1 MVCDEITRSC
11 ELCQLYKSNHSKY
24 SLVEGGL
31 SSDKLFDFIASDI
44 VGPYNTQDFLC
55 EEFKEKFYIVTFID
69 IFSRWTEVDILFNIR
84 SSDIINS
91 FQNKWISKNG
101 KPRHFHTDQGRQ
113 YISQTFGNFCLA
125 ENILHTKSSTYNPT
139 SNSYAERINQ
149 QISNVLKNNKHSPL
163 FSLKC

>member
-1 MVCDEITRSC
+1 M
-11 ELCQLYKSNHSKY
+11 
-24 SLVEGGL
+24 EGGL

-91 FQNKWISKNG
+91 FQNECVSKNG
-101 KPRHFHTDQGRQ
+101 KPRQLHTDQGKQ
-113 YISQTFGNFCLA
+113 YISKYLETFA
-125 ENILHTKSSTYNPT
+125 
-139 SNSYAERINQ
+139 
-149 QISNVLKNNKHSPL
+149 
-163 FSLKC
+163 